1 MSLISGYVEKET
13 NHVLTFLDIL
23 VDNTSTEHTKTSIS
37 YQKKT
42 FIGLFTNFRSFSPMT
57 YKIGLIRTLTD
68 RIFKINNSWL
78 GFHNDIKKLISLL
91 RKNLFPEHIIDNCKT
106 IDNSIAKALSVE
118 QPSSNNTVNAEVS
131 EASKR
136 YYKLPYIGRFTIITQ
151 RKLSKLVNRYC
162 KETNIKLV
170 F

>member
-1 MSLISGYVEKET
+1 LS
-13 NHVLTFLDIL
+13 
-23 VDNTSTEHTKTSIS
+23 
-37 YQKKT
+37 
-42 FIGLFTNFRSFSPMT
+42 
-57 YKIGLIRTLTD
+57 LIRTLTD

-170 F
+170 FATFKICNMLSVKDSIPKDLRSCVVYKFTCASCKACYIDRMQ